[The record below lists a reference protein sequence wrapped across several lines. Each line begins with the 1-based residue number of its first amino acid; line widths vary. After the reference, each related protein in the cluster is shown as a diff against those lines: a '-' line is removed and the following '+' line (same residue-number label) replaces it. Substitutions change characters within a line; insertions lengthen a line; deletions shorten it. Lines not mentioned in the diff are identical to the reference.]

1 MKSGLKGFQ
10 RFCGKGDLKI
20 LFRRGHD
27 GKWLVNFFFFGG
39 GGGSG
44 FLEIPTINF
53 ASRILFDVLFTRRL
67 KDLSLAISHLFL
79 AFHVIKSFLIVFYFI
94 RSFFNTVQY

>member
-1 MKSGLKGFQ
+1 MVGE
-10 RFCGKGDLKI
+10 
-20 LFRRGHD
+20 
-27 GKWLVNFFFFGG
+27 FFFFGG
-39 GGGSG
+39 GGGGVSG
-44 FLEIPTINF
+44 FLDIPTINF

>member
-27 GKWLVNFFFFGG
+27 GKWLVNFFFFWREE
-39 GGGSG
+39 GSG
-44 FLEIPTINF
+44 FLEIPIIN
-53 ASRILFDVLFTRRL
+53 
-67 KDLSLAISHLFL
+67 
-79 AFHVIKSFLIVFYFI
+79 VITTLICFSVYMQKERCIICYF
-94 RSFFNTVQY
+94 SCMF